1 MFGRGD
7 AGVPRRGQRDR
18 QKSVDPRYEKI
29 PSYTFSYTLPYILS
43 HILSHTLSQH
53 PITHLITHPI
63 TLPISPP
70 LHPITLPITHFPIII
85 SISMSSIPLSSI
97 LNPTLFVSRISSPT
111 TGHELNMKMKR
122 CHLQAA
128 KAIFFKRNTAQ
139 SILQKGINGYIDLSP
154 LLLSLPLLLI
164 FHSYP
169 SLTPTPS
176 IPHTHSIYPSHPL
189 RLSLTPTPSISLSH
203 YLDRSDRSARLT
215 RRRGLGVS
223 RRAAAIAAN
232 PLSKQV
238 NPYHVELLSWSL
250 S

>member
-1 MFGRGD
+1 
-7 AGVPRRGQRDR
+7 
-18 QKSVDPRYEKI
+18 
-29 PSYTFSYTLPYILS
+29 
-43 HILSHTLSQH
+43 
-53 PITHLITHPI
+53 
-63 TLPISPP
+63 
-70 LHPITLPITHFPIII
+70 
-85 SISMSSIPLSSI
+85 MSSIPLSSI

-189 RLSLTPTPSISLSH
+189 HLSLYFSNLTGRIDLHGLHVAEALECLEELLPSLRTPS
-203 YLDRSDRSARLT
+203 RNR
-215 RRRGLGVS
+215 
-223 RRAAAIAAN
+223 
-232 PLSKQV
+232 
-238 NPYHVELLSWSL
+238 
-250 S
+250 